1 LVAVAN
7 EDAEDT
13 GFGLICLI
21 ATECIVKDGNS
32 FIRDL
37 GESRIAVNDFAAR
50 CRERGVMVWL
60 PPERTRPDE
69 SVRSQYADDG
79 DLMVQGRV
87 EHKVRTNLTFTCRAD
102 YPYATVIVDEVYKE
116 DEKSGDPPLMYVI
129 EDKTRT
135 HAAIVYGWT
144 RKHWQKETKH
154 DPIQNREC
162 VFYTVDKRHV
172 RFCMVEEV
180 F

>member
-1 LVAVAN
+1 LVAAAN
-7 EDAEDT
+7 EDAEDAVT
-13 GFGLICLI
+13 GLISLL
-21 ATECIVKDGNS
+21 AMECIVKDSNS

-37 GESRIAVNDFAAR
+37 GQSRMAVNEFAAR
-50 CRERGVMVWL
+50 CRQKGVAVWL

-69 SVRSQYADDG
+69 SVRAQYADDG

-87 EHKVRTNLTFTCRAD
+87 EHKVRTNLQFTCRAD
-102 YPYATVIVDEVYKE
+102 YPYPTVIVDEVYKE
-116 DEKSGDPPLMYVI
+116 DEKAGDPPLMYVI

-144 RKHWQKETKH
+144 RKHWQQETKH

-172 RFCMVEEV
+172 RFCQVDEV